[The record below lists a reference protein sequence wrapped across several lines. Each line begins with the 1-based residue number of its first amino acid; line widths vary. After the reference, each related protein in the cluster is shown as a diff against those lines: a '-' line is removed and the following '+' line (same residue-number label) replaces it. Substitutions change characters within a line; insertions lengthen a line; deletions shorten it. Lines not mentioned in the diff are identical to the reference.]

1 MGSSGIKSVII
12 QKYAQN
18 IKEEIVNRTAA
29 LHFPFSSSWF
39 SIPTS
44 YDTRVIWQLS
54 LLKTCFE
61 VFHENKVEWVVKS

>member
-29 LHFPFSSSWF
+29 LYFPFSSS
-39 SIPTS
+39 
-44 YDTRVIWQLS
+44 
-54 LLKTCFE
+54 
-61 VFHENKVEWVVKS
+61 